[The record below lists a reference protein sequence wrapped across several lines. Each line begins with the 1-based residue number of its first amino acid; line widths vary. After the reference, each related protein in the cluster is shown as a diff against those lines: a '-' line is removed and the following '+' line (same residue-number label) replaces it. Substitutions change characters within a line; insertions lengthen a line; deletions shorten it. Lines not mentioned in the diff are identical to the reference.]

1 MRYLF
6 VTVDG
11 GGNLYPELALAGRLA
26 GRGHDVRFLGNRSQR
41 MAIERAGH
49 GFVPYQSAPDID
61 ATASETSRFKDWATD
76 PGTAFAALCDHLWFG
91 PASLFAAD
99 VTAELDR
106 HPTDALA
113 IDYFLYGAL
122 AAAEKA
128 AKPTAVLW
136 HTTFGE
142 WEALNQG
149 LPALNAARAQSSLPP
164 VTTVFEQYRR
174 MDRVLVLTTE
184 SFDFAITSQPV
195 PANVRHVGPQIPPG
209 SGSAP
214 ASTEPRQPLVVASLS
229 TTYQAQQ
236 DILRRIIAALGTL
249 PVRGL
254 VTTGPAVRLA
264 ADLPGNVQLSAWTP
278 HAQIMPR
285 AALVITHAGMGTVMA
300 AMAHGVP
307 MLCLPMGRDQDGNA
321 ARVEHLGLGRVL
333 SADASTAD
341 IAGAVRDALADPALG
356 HNARRHAA
364 SLQADIAQD
373 RAVTEMEALTRPL
386 PQPKGNTGE
395 APDAAPRTLTR
406 SGGAERTPGGSRIL
420 P

>member
-26 GRGHDVRFLGNRSQR
+26 GRGHDVRFLGNRSQQ

-49 GFVPYQSAPDID
+49 GFAPYQSAPDID

-76 PGTAFAALCDHLWFG
+76 PDTAFAALCDHLWFG

-99 VTAELDR
+99 VAAELGR
-106 HPTDALA
+106 HRADALA

-142 WEALNQG
+142 WEVLNRG
-149 LPALNAARAQSSLPP
+149 LPALNAARAAISLPP
-164 VTTVFEQYRR
+164 LTSVFGQYRR
-174 MDRVLVLTTE
+174 MDRVLVLTSE
-184 SFDFAITSQPV
+184 SFDFAITSQPL

-214 ASTEPRQPLVVASLS
+214 ASDEPRQPLVVASLS

-236 DILRRIIAALGTL
+236 DMLRRIVGALGAL

-264 ADLPGNVQLSAWTP
+264 ADLPGNVEVSAWTP

-333 SADASTAD
+333 PADASTAG
-341 IAGAVRDALADPALG
+341 IAAAVRDALADPALG
-356 HNARRHAA
+356 YNARRHAA
-364 SLQADIAQD
+364 SLQADIAED

-386 PQPKGNTGE
+386 APTNDSTGN
-395 APDAAPRTLTR
+395 APDAARDLHRRR
-406 SGGAERTPGGSRIL
+406 SG
-420 P
+420 

>member
-26 GRGHDVRFLGNRSQR
+26 GRGHDVRFLGSRSQR

-49 GFVPYQSAPDID
+49 GFAPYQNAPDID

-99 VTAELDR
+99 VTTELGR
-106 HPTDALA
+106 HRADALA

-174 MDRVLVLTTE
+174 MDRVLVFTTE

-195 PANVRHVGPQIPPG
+195 PANVRHVPQHHTRF
-209 SGSAP
+209 S
-214 ASTEPRQPLVVASLS
+214 VAVELR
-229 TTYQAQQ
+229 QQ
-236 DILRRIIAALGTL
+236 D
-249 PVRGL
+249 
-254 VTTGPAVRLA
+254 
-264 ADLPGNVQLSAWTP
+264 SA
-278 HAQIMPR
+278 
-285 AALVITHAGMGTVMA
+285 GD
-300 AMAHGVP
+300 
-307 MLCLPMGRDQDGNA
+307 C
-321 ARVEHLGLGRVL
+321 
-333 SADASTAD
+333 
-341 IAGAVRDALADPALG
+341 
-356 HNARRHAA
+356 
-364 SLQADIAQD
+364 
-373 RAVTEMEALTRPL
+373 TR
-386 PQPKGNTGE
+386 
-395 APDAAPRTLTR
+395 APRICHFRLLAR
-406 SGGAERTPGGSRIL
+406 NVSQLRGNDDRRVAL
-420 P
+420 Q